1 MILRFRSINFLLA
14 NFEMVLSS
22 LLYALL
28 LIVCNSHNFAAKQKG
43 RPRDFG
49 RLKEDSHFSVEK
61 IAEFIGDVLAVSDN
75 GSCFIDGSKL

>member
-1 MILRFRSINFLLA
+1 MRHGDKPCRRHPGIPRFQSWEVSI
-14 NFEMVLSS
+14 
-22 LLYALL
+22 

-43 RPRDFG
+43 RPRDYG

>member
-1 MILRFRSINFLLA
+1 MILRFRSISFLLA

-22 LLYALL
+22 FAYALL

-43 RPRDFG
+43 RPRDYG

>member
-1 MILRFRSINFLLA
+1 MILQFRSINFLLA

-22 LLYALL
+22 FALCFL
-28 LIVCNSHNFAAKQKG
+28 LIVCNSHNFATKQKG
-43 RPRDFG
+43 RPRDYG